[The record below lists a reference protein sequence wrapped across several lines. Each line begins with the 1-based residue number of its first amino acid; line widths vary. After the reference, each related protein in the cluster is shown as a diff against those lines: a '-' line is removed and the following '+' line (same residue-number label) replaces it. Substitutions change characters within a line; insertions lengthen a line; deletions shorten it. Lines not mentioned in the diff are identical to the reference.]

1 MCMCIILHY
10 LTMHPSRE
18 GGGRQMPNYKAI
30 TLMQSRSLLQDTW
43 KTTLGINTPHTFHY
57 ISGIQIHL
65 CLLCSL
71 LANNLPSTEM
81 KLV

>member
-1 MCMCIILHY
+1 MILFDNASIY
-10 LTMHPSRE
+10 RE
-18 GGGRQMPNYKAI
+18 RGGGQMSNYKAI

-65 CLLCSL
+65 CLCVLSL
-71 LANNLPSTEM
+71 PIIFPAQ
-81 KLV
+81 K